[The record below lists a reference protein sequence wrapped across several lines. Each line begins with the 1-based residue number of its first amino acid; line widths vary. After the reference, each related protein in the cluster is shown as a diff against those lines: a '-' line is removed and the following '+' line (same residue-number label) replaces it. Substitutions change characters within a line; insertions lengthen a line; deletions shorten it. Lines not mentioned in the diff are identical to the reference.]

1 MKILKLSYLYTW
13 IGDTLAIRFVD
24 TENKDKAVVFSVED
38 STGAVKT
45 TWTSE
50 TDATTGVCDT
60 TLAILQATFT
70 NQGGTFLLKVTCES
84 VTTEKYFVIDYR
96 GYLIA
101 HGLEG
106 LLRGFRD
113 VLIRDEKGISIEGN
127 SKVVFTYKDWHT
139 DPAPIITKNRGVNQT
154 LFVDA
159 SPDYA
164 GNLYIDTVAGDDIL
178 ATYNF
183 EYMTDIDFADAL
195 LFGLD
200 KLNISPPI
208 TNYSFLTAPR
218 EYDGMLILS
227 AYVFLLRKAIMDLE
241 FWKGYLIPVNP
252 VSLKAT
258 LQSQMTSAEAD
269 VNLWLKKK
277 PRTTISPAGI
287 AGFKIP
293 IPYTVNQTNWRKYT
307 VGGLI
312 NT

>member
-1 MKILKLSYLYTW
+1 MRILKLNYLYSW
-13 IGDTLAIRFVD
+13 IGDTLDIRFVD
-24 TENKDKAVVFSVED
+24 TDNKNKAVAFSVED
-38 STGAVKT
+38 STGVVKT
-45 TWTSE
+45 SWTST

-60 TLAILQATFT
+60 TLKILLATFS
-70 NQGGTFLLKVTCES
+70 NVGGTFLLKATCES
-84 VTTEKYFVIDYR
+84 ITTEKYFVVDYR

-113 VLIRDEKGISIEGN
+113 VPIRDEKGYSIESN
-127 SKVVFTYKDWHT
+127 TKVVFTYKDWHT

-164 GNLYIDTVAGDDIL
+164 GNLYVATVAGDDIS
-178 ATYNF
+178 ATYTF
-183 EYMTDIDFADAL
+183 EYMTDNDFADAL
-195 LFGLD
+195 MFGLD

-208 TNYSFLTAPR
+208 TNFTFLTAPR

-227 AYVFLLRKAIMDLE
+227 AYIFLLRKAIVDLE
-241 FWKGYLIPVNP
+241 FWRGHLIPVDAP
-252 VSLKAT
+252 SLKNT
-258 LQSQMTSAEAD
+258 LQSQMMSAETE
-269 VNLWLKKK
+269 VNLWLSKK

-293 IPYTVNQTNWRKYT
+293 IPYTLDQTNWKQLT
-307 VGGLI
+307 IGGLI